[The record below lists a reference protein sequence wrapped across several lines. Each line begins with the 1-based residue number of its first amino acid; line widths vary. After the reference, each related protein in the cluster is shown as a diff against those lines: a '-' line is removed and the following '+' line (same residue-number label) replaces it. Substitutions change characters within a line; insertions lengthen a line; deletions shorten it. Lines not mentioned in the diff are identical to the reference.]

1 MIVVVKRVKQN
12 LARIVHF
19 VIQASIIVT
28 VRLGTISE
36 IDVVDLKFRV
46 FYILLLNSITV
57 KNMKF
62 QCIKK
67 EYIIRK
73 LIENCTKTIMYI
85 FQSNYVNF
93 LSPFRVITK
102 TTQNRAGRL
111 QLVLLK
117 LHL

>member
-36 IDVVDLKFRV
+36 IDVVDLKFSV
-46 FYILLLNSITV
+46 FYILLLNSIIV

-62 QCIKK
+62 QVYLYQKRVHYPK
-67 EYIIRK
+67 ANRK
-73 LIENCTKTIMYI
+73 LHKTI
-85 FQSNYVNF
+85 
-93 LSPFRVITK
+93 
-102 TTQNRAGRL
+102 
-111 QLVLLK
+111 
-117 LHL
+117 

>member
-57 KNMKF
+57 KNVKF
-62 QCIKK
+62 QVYLHQKRVHYPK
-67 EYIIRK
+67 VNRK
-73 LIENCTKTIMYI
+73 LHKNHYVHFSKQLCTFSKPISSY
-85 FQSNYVNF
+85 Y
-93 LSPFRVITK
+93 
-102 TTQNRAGRL
+102 
-111 QLVLLK
+111 
-117 LHL
+117 